1 MAMSSLDWD
10 HILDGDIQWYRKHS
24 PQPSPKGAQAAQDK
38 RDYERA
44 VQILEN
50 KRRDDERIAKSNICD
65 HKFFSF

>member
-10 HILDGDIQWYRKHS
+10 HILDGDIQWYREHSAKPS
-24 PQPSPKGAQAAQDK
+24 PQGAKAAQDK